1 MENRI
6 RIAVISLMLTIL
18 IMVFTYP
25 PTFVNVAIAN
35 TDNDAVIA
43 ETLEQIEN
51 PNPQAMEAYT
61 QLTGQ
66 PDEYMNLLYESLNRL
81 TAR

>member
-1 MENRI
+1 MKNRI
-6 RIAVISLMLTIL
+6 KLAIL
-18 IMVFTYP
+18 IAMVFTLV
-25 PTFVNVAIAN
+25 FSNAAIAN
-35 TDNDAVIA
+35 TENGAVIA

-66 PDEYMNLLYESLNRL
+66 PYEYMNLLYESLNRL

>member
-1 MENRI
+1 MKNRI
-6 RIAVISLMLTIL
+6 KLAVLIA
-18 IMVFTYP
+18 MVFTLI
-25 PTFVNVAIAN
+25 FSNAAIAN
-35 TDNDAVIA
+35 TENDAVIA

-51 PNPQAMEAYT
+51 PNPQAMESYT

-66 PDEYMNLLYESLNRL
+66 PYEYMNLLYESLNRL

>member
-1 MENRI
+1 MKNRI
-6 RIAVISLMLTIL
+6 KLAVLIA
-18 IMVFTYP
+18 MVFTLI
-25 PTFVNVAIAN
+25 FSNAAIAN
-35 TDNDAVIA
+35 TENDAVIA
-43 ETLEQIEN
+43 ETLEQIDN

-66 PDEYMNLLYESLNRL
+66 SDEYMNLLYESLNRL

>member
-1 MENRI
+1 MKNRI
-6 RIAVISLMLTIL
+6 KLAIL
-18 IMVFTYP
+18 IAMVFTLV
-25 PTFVNVAIAN
+25 FSNVAIAN
-35 TDNDAVIA
+35 TENDAVIA
-43 ETLEQIEN
+43 VTLEQIEN

>member
-1 MENRI
+1 MKNRI
-6 RIAVISLMLTIL
+6 KLAVLIAMLFTL
-18 IMVFTYP
+18 VFS
-25 PTFVNVAIAN
+25 NAAIAN
-35 TDNDAVIA
+35 TTNEDVIA
-43 ETLEQIEN
+43 ETLEQIES

-66 PDEYMNLLYESLNRL
+66 PYEYMNLLYESLNRL

>member
-1 MENRI
+1 MKNRI
-6 RIAVISLMLTIL
+6 KLAVLIA
-18 IMVFTYP
+18 MVFTLI
-25 PTFVNVAIAN
+25 FSNAAIAN

-43 ETLEQIEN
+43 ETLEQIDN